1 VIKQFLPILLTA
13 IVLSGCA
20 AGNHNYSEFKSHRQ
34 DGDGARILN
43 GNNNEGFYERNLK
56 DEDYTT
62 NLNPNFLDLTEDR
75 PDIGDDQEKIVQV
88 IQQYTEFQPGSVIV
102 NGRDAYVTVHS
113 TKHFEG
119 KERSKVKKDL
129 HRRLIKAMPRY
140 DIHLRIHDG
149 D

>member
-1 VIKQFLPILLTA
+1 MIKQFLPFLLTA
-13 IVLSGCA
+13 LVLTGCA
-20 AGNHNYSEFKSHRQ
+20 AGNHNYSEFKSQRHN
-34 DGDGARILN
+34 GDGAQILN
-43 GNNNEGFYERNLK
+43 DKEDGFYNRNLR

-75 PDIGDDQEKIVQV
+75 LDIGDDQEKIVQV
-88 IQQYTEFQPGSVIV
+88 IQQYTEFTPGSVIV
-102 NGRDAYVTVHS
+102 NGRDAFVTVHT
-113 TKHFEG
+113 TKHYKG
-119 KERSKVKKDL
+119 KERKEVKKDL

>member
-1 VIKQFLPILLTA
+1 MIKRFLPFLLIA
-13 IVLSGCA
+13 IVLAGCT
-20 AGNHNYSEFKSHRQ
+20 AGNHNYSDFKAQRQ

-43 GNNNEGFYERNLK
+43 DKEDGFYDRNLR
-56 DEDYTT
+56 DEEYTT

-75 PDIGDDQEKIVQV
+75 LDIGDDQEKIVQV
-88 IQQYTEFQPGSVIV
+88 IQQYTEFTPGSVIV

-113 TKHFEG
+113 TKHFEV
-119 KERSKVKKDL
+119 KDRKKVKKDL